1 MFNPVTIIERKRDG
15 HRLST
20 DEIHYFI
27 SEYARDIIPNYQM
40 SALAMAIYLQGMCS
54 EEVADLTLAM
64 IETGE
69 RLQRVGDQP
78 RVDKHSTGG
87 LGDKVSLILAPLLA
101 VLDVHVPM
109 ISGRGLGITGGTLD
123 KLEAIPGYRTNLSEA
138 EISQQLKAIGCVIT
152 GASERIVPADKR
164 LYALRDVT
172 ATVPSIPLITAS
184 ILSKKTAESL
194 NGLVLDVKF
203 GSGAFMQTEDSARAL
218 ALSLVRTGAHLG
230 VKTSALL
237 TDMTQPL
244 GKMVGNANEVIESL
258 ETLQGGGPAD
268 VRELTIEL
276 SARLL
281 VDVGI
286 CATLAQARSALINK
300 LDSGAAYERF
310 EAMVSAQGGRL
321 KEVPALAP
329 SFEYLA
335 KQSGVVQSMN
345 GQRLGYAVIALGGG
359 RKVVGQVI
367 DFVVGLEIL
376 CRVGDSV
383 VIGQPLA
390 RVFCSNN
397 SDRAAAEE
405 WLSGAFHI
413 GDEKPAS
420 VPLYQELT

>member
-20 DEIHYFI
+20 GEIQYFI
-27 SEYARDIIPNYQM
+27 SEYARDVIPNYQM
-40 SALAMAIYLQGMCS
+40 SALAMAIYLQGMCP

-69 RLQRVGDQP
+69 RLQPVGDQP

-138 EISQQLKAIGCVIT
+138 EITQQLAAIGCVIT

-203 GSGAFMQTEDSARAL
+203 GSGAFMQTQESARAL

-244 GKMVGNANEVIESL
+244 GKMVGNANEVIESI

-286 CATLAQARSALINK
+286 YATLAQARVALVDK

-321 KEVPALAP
+321 GEVPALAP
-329 SFEYLA
+329 SFDYQS

-359 RKVVGQVI
+359 RKVVGQAI
-367 DFVVGLEIL
+367 NFVVGLEML

-383 VIGQPLA
+383 VAGQPLA
-390 RVFCSNN
+390 CVYCSKT

-405 WLSGAFHI
+405 WLSEAFQI
-413 GDEKPAS
+413 GDENPAS

>member
-1 MFNPVTIIERKRDG
+1 MFNPVTIIEHKRDG
-15 HRLST
+15 LCLSKE
-20 DEIHYFI
+20 EIQFFI
-27 SEYARDIIPNYQM
+27 SEYARDAIPNYQM
-40 SALAMAIYLQGMCS
+40 SALAMAIYLKGMTP
-54 EEVADLTLAM
+54 EEIADLTLAM

-69 RLQRVGDQP
+69 RLKSVSDSP

-138 EISQQLKAIGCVIT
+138 EIENQLAKVGCVIT

-194 NGLVLDVKF
+194 TALVLDVKF
-203 GSGAFMQTEDSARAL
+203 GSGAFMQTEADARAL
-218 ALSLVRTGAHLG
+218 AASLVNTGKYLG

-244 GKMVGNANEVIESL
+244 GKMVGNANEVFESI
-258 ETLQGGGPAD
+258 ETLQGGDPAD
-268 VRELTIEL
+268 VRELTIAL
-276 SARLL
+276 CAKLM
-281 VDVGI
+281 VDVGSCTSI
-286 CATLAQARSALINK
+286 EQARTALTEK

-310 EAMVSAQGGRL
+310 EAMVNAQGGKL
-321 KEVPALAP
+321 SDVPKLAP
-329 SFEYLA
+329 AFEFHA
-335 KQSGVVQSMN
+335 PRGGIMQSMN

-359 RKVVGQVI
+359 RKVVGQAI
-367 DFVVGLEIL
+367 DFVVGLEML
-376 CRVGDSV
+376 CRVGDS
-383 VIGQPLA
+383 ITSGQPLVK
-390 RVFCSNN
+390 VFHSAT

-405 WLSGAFHI
+405 WIAKAFQI
-413 GDEKPAS
+413 GDEKPTA
-420 VPLYQELT
+420 VPLYQELS